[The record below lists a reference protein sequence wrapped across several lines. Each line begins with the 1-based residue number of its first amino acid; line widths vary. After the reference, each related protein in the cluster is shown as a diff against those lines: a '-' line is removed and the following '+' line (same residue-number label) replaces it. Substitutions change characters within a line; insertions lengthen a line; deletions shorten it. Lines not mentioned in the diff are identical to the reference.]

1 MAHAVFR
8 SDDNT
13 VDHTPTAAQNAG
25 QLIQLASGAAA
36 VVKTDL
42 AANEL
47 GAAYTEGIFDIDTA
61 TGTTFIAGELVV
73 WDVSASLAI
82 NSQSAGLLD
91 FAVGVAIAAK
101 VSGTLVVR
109 VRLNI
114 GSYAKIIATAVTLTL
129 TAADADATIYG
140 DTQAGAFSIILPT
153 AASMKGRHLT
163 FIRAG
168 TGVNALTLDGDAA
181 ETVDGAATVATMDAI
196 RDTLTIESN
205 GTAWFITAA
214 RIA

>member
-1 MAHAVFR
+1 MANAVFR

-13 VDHTPTAAQNAG
+13 VDHTPAAAQVAG
-25 QLIQLASGAAA
+25 QLIQLPSGAAG

-42 AANEL
+42 AADEL

-82 NSQSAGLLD
+82 NSESAGLLD
-91 FAVGVAIAAK
+91 FAIGVAIAAK
-101 VSGTLVVR
+101 ASGTLVTR
-109 VRLNI
+109 VRLNA
-114 GSYAKIIATAVTLTL
+114 GSYAKIIATAGAITL

-140 DTQAGAFSIILPT
+140 DTQAGAFTVTLPT

-168 TGVNALTLDGDAA
+168 TGTNALTLDGDAS
-181 ETVDGAATVATMDAI
+181 ETVDGGATVATMDAI

-205 GTAWFITAA
+205 GSAWFITSA
-214 RIA
+214 RLA

>member
-1 MAHAVFR
+1 MSNAIFLSAG
-8 SDDNT
+8 DT
-13 VDHTPTAAQNAG
+13 VDHTPAAAQIAG
-25 QLIQLASGAAA
+25 QLIQLPSGAAG

-47 GAAYTEGIFDIDTA
+47 GAAYTEGIFDIDAA

-82 NSQSAGLLD
+82 NPQSADRLD
-91 FAVGVAIAAK
+91 FAVGVAVAAK
-101 VSGTLVVR
+101 VSGTLAVR
-109 VRLNI
+109 VRLNA

-163 FIRAG
+163 FIRTG